1 LNTAVIR
8 RVSVMR
14 NAAILVAVVLAAPIA
29 SAAETSLIRVAG
41 TPEQIGT
48 IWGKINKEIIVR
60 DMDAQYLKPA
70 AAAGLSRETLIERSA
85 AYVRIVKEIAPHW
98 LEEAR
103 AVARTAGVDEA
114 LYVAFVGGHARK
126 RFLHE
131 CTSYAVSRGHAR
143 DGAILFHKTR
153 DNADRPQVT
162 PIVESSL
169 KGINKFIAVSDVGCI
184 KCSMMVNEKGLAGS
198 ADYPADRKKES
209 STLRLEPAEPQ
220 YRGLMAGS
228 ILRHIAERASNC
240 TEALAI
246 IEDFVAKGYYAGGEV
261 NGSHWLFVDRKGT
274 ILEVC
279 NNSRHVVSKVH
290 TQKAYF
296 SRFNE
301 SETARRLREAEAV
314 DFHLFHDVSR
324 ARPLLTKDSISGM
337 TVEIDPDRPDLFTC
351 AWVSLPVRAVA
362 FPLLMG
368 QRRTPAC
375 LVDGTA
381 YELGKK
387 SPSQTP
393 RWGALERS
401 MHAEKERLK
410 EKVKASVTTGN
421 PEQTPVELLDE
432 WSAAQATTLVKA
444 LQQPEKT
451 AGAP

>member
-1 LNTAVIR
+1 MRNVALMTAVLL
-8 RVSVMR
+8 SASM
-14 NAAILVAVVLAAPIA
+14 A
-29 SAAETSLIRVAG
+29 SAAQTNLIQLAG

-48 IWGKINKEIIVR
+48 IWGRMNKKIIVR
-60 DMDAQYLKPA
+60 DMNAHYLKPA
-70 AAAGLSRETLIERSA
+70 AAAGLSKETLIERSA
-85 AYVRIVKEIAPHW
+85 AYVQIVKEIAPHW

-103 AVARTAGVDEA
+103 AIARAAGVDEA

-131 CTSYAVSRGHAR
+131 CTSYAVSRSHAR

-153 DNADRPQVT
+153 DNVDRPQLT

-169 KGINKFIAVSDVGCI
+169 EGINKFIAVSDAGCI
-184 KCSMMVNEKGLAGS
+184 KCSMMVNEKGLAGA

-228 ILRHIAERASNC
+228 ILRCIAERASSC

-290 TQKAYF
+290 TEKVYF
-296 SRFNE
+296 SRLNK
-301 SETARRLREAEAV
+301 SAVAQRLREAEAV
-314 DFHLFHDVSR
+314 DFHLFHNISR
-324 ARPLLTKDSISGM
+324 LRPILTKDSISGM

-351 AWVSLPVRAVA
+351 AWISLPVRAVA
-362 FPLLMG
+362 FPVLMG

-381 YELGKK
+381 YELGTK
-387 SPSQTP
+387 SPPQAP
-393 RWGALERS
+393 RWEATERS
-401 MHAEKERLK
+401 MHAETERLK
-410 EKVKASVTTGN
+410 EKVKASIAAGS
-421 PEQTPVELLDE
+421 PEQTHELLEE
-432 WSAAQATTLVKA
+432 WSAAQAAMLVRA
-444 LQQPEKT
+444 LQQPEGI
-451 AGAP
+451 AR